1 MLLDKNIPIPHIKLI
16 DFGLAHEIEDGVEFK
31 HIFGTPEFVAPEIVN
46 YEPLGLEADMWSIG
60 VITYI
65 LLSGASPF
73 LGDTKQETLANIT
86 AVSYDFDE
94 EFFSQTSELAK
105 DFIQKLLVKETRK
118 RLTIQE
124 ALRHPWI
131 TSKDETRAPEQR
143 KTQTSQLKTKRL
155 REYTLKCHSSMP
167 PNNTYVNFEHFAQMV
182 EDIARVDQGCH
193 ALAGTHDTLQDDVET
208 LISIYN
214 EKEAWY
220 REENESARHN
230 LSQLKYE
237 FRKVKSLKK
246 LLRED
251 IRATGSSL
259 GRVARKL
266 DHLQAQFEA
275 LRQELS
281 ADLQWVQELAS
292 SFQLESRNADG
303 LGSVLPWDTSESLS
317 ELPSGSHTEEVLASL
332 KL

>member
-1 MLLDKNIPIPHIKLI
+1 MCLPAAWI
-16 DFGLAHEIEDGVEFK
+16 DC
-31 HIFGTPEFVAPEIVN
+31 T
-46 YEPLGLEADMWSIG
+46 LETAS
-60 VITYI
+60 I
-65 LLSGASPF
+65 LLIF
-73 LGDTKQETLANIT
+73 W
-86 AVSYDFDE
+86 
-94 EFFSQTSELAK
+94 FSCPNTCQ
-105 DFIQKLLVKETRK
+105 
-118 RLTIQE
+118 
-124 ALRHPWI
+124 
-131 TSKDETRAPEQR
+131 SKDETRAPEQR